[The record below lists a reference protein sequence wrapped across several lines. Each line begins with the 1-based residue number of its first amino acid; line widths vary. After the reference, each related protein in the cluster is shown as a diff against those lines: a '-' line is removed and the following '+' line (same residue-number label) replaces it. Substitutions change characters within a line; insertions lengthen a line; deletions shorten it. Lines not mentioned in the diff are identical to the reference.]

1 MFECGRMIPDK
12 LKSCLPPGV
21 RRGDLLLL
29 VFFLGSAVLLAVF
42 LALNA
47 RRGDTLQIYADGQLF
62 YELPLMQDAVQEKGA
77 ETYLLIRFLDD
88 GAPVFT
94 LDAQEPELPEG
105 TSYNL
110 LLIQNGNVQMLAADC
125 PDQIC
130 VRHKPVFRAQ
140 ESIICLPHKLSVEI
154 TGAKGKAADTET
166 LDGMVH

>member
-1 MFECGRMIPDK
+1 MFEYGRMIPDK
-12 LKSCLPPGV
+12 IKSWLPPGV

-29 VFFLGSAVLLAVF
+29 VFFLGSSLLLAVI

-47 RRGDTLQIYADGQLF
+47 RRGETLQIYADGQLS
-62 YELPLMQDAVQEKGA
+62 YEVPLMQDALQEA
-77 ETYLLIRFLDD
+77 AQESYLLIRFLDD
-88 GAPVFT
+88 GEPVFT
-94 LDAQEPELPEG
+94 LDTQKPELPEG

-110 LLIQNGNVQMLAADC
+110 LQIQDGNVQMLAADC

-130 VRHKPVFRAQ
+130 VRHKPVFRAK

-154 TGAKGKAADTET
+154 SGARGKSADTET

>member
-12 LKSCLPPGV
+12 IKSWLPPGV

-29 VFFLGSAVLLAVF
+29 VFFLGSSLLLAVLLA
-42 LALNA
+42 LNS

-62 YELPLMQDAVQEKGA
+62 YELPLMQDVVQEKGT

-105 TSYNL
+105 TSFFPHP
-110 LLIQNGNVQMLAADC
+110 GRASSSAAARRAANRRFTGIGWP
-125 PDQIC
+125 PDLFC
-130 VRHKPVFRAQ
+130 VYLYHSGIAGPRQ
-140 ESIICLPHKLSVEI
+140 
-154 TGAKGKAADTET
+154 
-166 LDGMVH
+166 